1 MDDNHKSLAERM
13 VGKWTM
19 TKGYEKKD
27 GEWVEITENM
37 PEQRWVEYR
46 ENGRL
51 YMYTLY
57 SGQEPIYEDFQW
69 AVYED
74 TGFVLSAVNHQIT
87 LEDNDNTLI
96 MAYHDPL
103 DSSGEINPDHKYILV
118 RN

>member
-1 MDDNHKSLAERM
+1 M
-13 VGKWTM
+13 
-19 TKGYEKKD
+19 
-27 GEWVEITENM
+27 TENM
-37 PEQRWVEYR
+37 PEQSWVEYR

-57 SGQEPIYEDFQW
+57 PGQEPIYEDFQW
-69 AVYED
+69 MGFMKIQ
-74 TGFVLSAVNHQIT
+74 GFVLSAVNHQIT

-103 DSSGEINPDHKYILV
+103 DSSGEINPDHKYIFV